1 MPQADISEALVRRT
15 DEAVT
20 TYLKSQNLD
29 AKSRWYGGIPD
40 GTELYGAGPA
50 AGFCGLATA
59 AFCYRKSKHYRD
71 RQVFDRIQLA
81 SKFMQRCQSPDGNI
95 DLLITNFNSP
105 PDTGFVVH
113 TVAEAASVARKHGAP
128 EIEKAMEPFLRKAGE
143 GLVHGGVH
151 TPNHRWVVSAALAQ
165 LHDLWPNPAYLRRI
179 DQWLAEGIDI
189 DSEGQWSERSTTIYN
204 TVCDRAYTTL
214 ALKLKRPQLL
224 DPVRKNL
231 EAMLYFLHGDG
242 EVVTEISRRQDLNE
256 RGTMDRYWY
265 PLRALAVLDKDGR
278 FAALARR
285 TEERGAAL
293 GTLLDHP
300 EIALPMVPDAPLPD
314 NFQRVFPGE
323 GIARYRRGPT
333 SASILLNG
341 TSRFF
346 TIRRGDAVIE
356 AVRFASAF
364 FGKGQFVP
372 TESEALDG
380 GFLLRQR
387 LESGYY
393 QPLGRPIKQGTA
405 EWGAV
410 RRERQVSELC
420 KLEQTARVTE
430 IPGGFRLRLQSTGT
444 TNVPLTVEIGLR
456 EGSVIEAGAETTL
469 VRRGAN
475 SIRIVHGPNE
485 HKYFQVRGAET
496 PLPGPKVY
504 VTGYAPFDRTIEITA
519 A

>member
-1 MPQADISEALVRRT
+1 MRRRDVLVSAAAAPLSAAADAVPQADISETLVRRT

-20 TYLKSQNLD
+20 TYVKSQNLD
-29 AKSRWYGGIPD
+29 PKSRWYGGIPD
-40 GTELYGAGPA
+40 ATEMYGAGPA
-50 AGFCGLATA
+50 GGFCGLAAA
-59 AFCYRKSKHYRD
+59 AFCYPKSKHYRE
-71 RQVFDRIQLA
+71 RQLLNRIQLA
-81 SKFMQRCQSPDGNI
+81 SKFMQRCQSPEGNI

-128 EIEKAMEPFLRKAGE
+128 EIENALEPFLRKAGE

-165 LHDLWPNPAYLRRI
+165 LHDLWPNPAYVRRI
-179 DQWLAEGIDI
+179 DQWLAEGVDI
-189 DSEGQWSERSTTIYN
+189 DAEGQWSERSTTIYN
-204 TVCDRAYTTL
+204 TVSDRAYTTL

-265 PLRALAVLDKDGR
+265 PLRALAVLDKDRR

-300 EIALPMVPDAPLPD
+300 ELAVPMVPDGPLPD
-314 NFQRVFPGE
+314 NFQRVFPAE

-333 SASILLNG
+333 SGSILLDG

-372 TESEALDG
+372 TESEAVDG

-387 LESGYY
+387 LN
-393 QPLGRPIKQGTA
+393 
-405 EWGAV
+405 
-410 RRERQVSELC
+410 
-420 KLEQTARVTE
+420 RVTTSRS
-430 IPGGFRLRLQSTGT
+430 GGRSNKVQPSGARFVT
-444 TNVPLTVEIGLR
+444 
-456 EGSVIEAGAETTL
+456 SV
-469 VRRGAN
+469 R
-475 SIRIVHGPNE
+475 
-485 HKYFQVRGAET
+485 
-496 PLPGPKVY
+496 
-504 VTGYAPFDRTIEITA
+504 
-519 A
+519 